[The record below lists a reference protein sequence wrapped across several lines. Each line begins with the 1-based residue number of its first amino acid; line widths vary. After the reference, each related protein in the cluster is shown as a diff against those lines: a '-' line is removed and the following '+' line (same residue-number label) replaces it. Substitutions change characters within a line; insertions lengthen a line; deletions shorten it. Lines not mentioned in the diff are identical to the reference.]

1 MMDTKELGMF
11 GEEHAALYLEDMGY
25 RILAR
30 NYRSRY
36 GEIDIIAEHQET
48 IVFVEVKA
56 RRSYF
61 YGEPKESIH
70 ISKQRK
76 LIRTAMIYLQEKE
89 WEERECRFDAIEV
102 VFLPNGSIRPYHI
115 ENAFSE

>member
-1 MMDTKELGMF
+1 MMDTKQLGVF
-11 GEEHAALYLEDMGY
+11 GEEHAAMYLEDAGY

-36 GEIDIIAEHQET
+36 GEIDIIAEYRET

-56 RRSYF
+56 RRSYL

-70 ISKQRK
+70 IRKQRK
-76 LIRTAMIYLQEKE
+76 LIQTAIIYLQEKE
-89 WEERECRFDAIEV
+89 WEERECRFDVIEI
-102 VFLPNGSIRPYHI
+102 VFLPNGLIRPQHI
-115 ENAFSE
+115 ENAFSV